1 MRTLASVCF
10 SLSIAALAYA
20 QEDEGPKTKQSELSS
35 YIIDI
40 DSGAVSAGDLV
51 GLQQSAIQQIQTS
64 QDLLMALTPLSS
76 ASSKTGFGLAIT
88 PARTKFIGLSAQE
101 YYQSPLKRALGSL
114 TLSYAENKATS
125 SSTTYRKYA
134 VSADMFYY
142 LDREKDP
149 IVVAH
154 KAFGDC
160 NDREDMQ
167 GAQSDALGKLGK
179 AIRARKAAEKSGP
192 QAAIDKARAAEDQA
206 QKEYDAVVAKCLDE
220 GSSAAKSGSRSP
232 WNASRISL
240 SGGAGWIQPED
251 GSPARESL
259 GSSITLGG
267 ILGVSRNGAV
277 HVSLRYTADEA
288 DLSTLK
294 TTVEHRSSSLAAVR
308 YTYGSEDDNGD
319 LKVLAELSTANESHV
334 TQSQSAY
341 KYAAGLD
348 KKIAKGTWVQFR
360 LGRNRTIDG
369 TSSQTTSLL
378 TFTFAPTSALF
389 AK

>member
-1 MRTLASVCF
+1 MR
-10 SLSIAALAYA
+10 SLTALCVFLLFVAPAFA
-20 QEDEGPKTKQSELSS
+20 QEDEAPKVKQSELSS

-40 DSGAVSAGDLV
+40 DAGAVSAGDLV

-76 ASSKTGFGLAIT
+76 ANSKTGFGLAIT

-101 YYQSPLKRALGSL
+101 YYDNRLKRALGSL
-114 TLSYAENKATS
+114 TFSYAEN
-125 SSTTYRKYA
+125 SSTISSTSYRKSA

-167 GAQSDALGKLGK
+167 GAQSDALSKLGK
-179 AIRARKAAEKSGP
+179 AIRERKAAERAGVP
-192 QAAIDKARAAEDQA
+192 AAIAKAKAAQDQA
-206 QKEYDAVVAKCLDE
+206 QKDYDAIVARCLDE
-220 GSSAAKSGSRSP
+220 GSGAAKSKSP
-232 WNASRISL
+232 WNASRVSL
-240 SGGAGWIQPED
+240 SLGEGWIRPED
-251 GSPARESL
+251 NSTSRESL
-259 GSSITLGG
+259 GRSVTLGG
-267 ILGVSRNGAV
+267 IFGVLQNGAV
-277 HVSLRYTADEA
+277 YVSLRHTADEV

-294 TTVEHRSSSLAAVR
+294 SAVQHKSSSLAAARFV
-308 YTYGSEDDNGD
+308 YGTDDDNGD
-319 LKVLAELSTANESHV
+319 LKALAEVSNAKESEVTASNAV
-334 TQSQSAY
+334 F
-341 KYAAGLD
+341 KYAVGLD
-348 KKIAKGTWVQFR
+348 KKIAKGTWLQFR

-378 TFTFAPTSALF
+378 TFTFAPTAALF

>member
-1 MRTLASVCF
+1 MRTLTALCVFLLLAASAF
-10 SLSIAALAYA
+10 A
-20 QEDEGPKTKQSELSS
+20 QDDEAPKVKQSELSS

-40 DSGAVSAGDLV
+40 DAGAVSAGDLV

-76 ASSKTGFGLAIT
+76 ANSKTGFGLAIT

-101 YYQSPLKRALGSL
+101 YYDNPLKRALGSL
-114 TLSYAENKATS
+114 TFSYAEN
-125 SSTTYRKYA
+125 SSTISSTSYRKQA

-179 AIRARKAAEKSGP
+179 AIRERKAAERAGVP
-192 QAAIDKARAAEDQA
+192 AAIAKAKAAQDQA
-206 QKEYDAVVAKCLDE
+206 QKEYDAIVARCLEE
-220 GSSAAKSGSRSP
+220 GSGAAKSKSKSP
-232 WNASRISL
+232 WNASRVSL
-240 SGGAGWIQPED
+240 SLGEGWIRPED
-251 GSPARESL
+251 NSTSRESL
-259 GSSITLGG
+259 GRSVTLGG
-267 ILGVSRNGAV
+267 IFGVLQNGAAY
-277 HVSLRYTADEA
+277 VSLRHTADEV

-294 TTVEHRSSSLAAVR
+294 AAVQHKSSSLAAARFV
-308 YTYGSEDDNGD
+308 YGTDDDNGD
-319 LKVLAELSTANESHV
+319 LKALAEVSNAKESEITASNAV
-334 TQSQSAY
+334 F
-341 KYAAGLD
+341 KYAVGLD
-348 KKIAKGTWVQFR
+348 KKIAKGTWLQFR

-369 TSSQTTSLL
+369 TSTQTTSLL
-378 TFTFAPTSALF
+378 TFTFAPTAALF